1 MENIN
6 LENLKIEPFS
16 IKHIEDVTSIHSK
29 VLDGWSMKGLIGDL
43 ANQSTESYV
52 AVYEGRALGFC
63 SFITTEDAE
72 LVFICTHPL
81 CRRQGVGEKLLREA
95 IVALPKTVNSIVL
108 EVRSQNEP
116 AIKMYEKMGFVT
128 LGKRKNFYSFPEDDA
143 IVMELIKGGV
153 MNLN

>member
-1 MENIN
+1 MEKIN
-6 LENLKIEPFS
+6 LENIVVEPFS
-16 IKHIEDVTSIHSK
+16 INHIEDVTSIHSQ

-43 ANQSTESYV
+43 ANEATESYV
-52 AVYEGRALGFC
+52 ATYEGRAVAFC
-63 SFITTEDAE
+63 SFIATEDAE
-72 LVFICTHPL
+72 LVFICTHPV
-81 CRRQGVGEKLLREA
+81 CRRQGIGEKLLRES
-95 IVALPKTVNSIVL
+95 IMALPKTVNSIVL

-153 MNLN
+153 MDLN

>member
-16 IKHIEDVTSIHSK
+16 IKHIEDVTYIHSK

-63 SFITTEDAE
+63 SFIATEDAE

-81 CRRQGVGEKLLREA
+81 CRRQGIGEKLLREA
-95 IVALPKTVNSIVL
+95 IVL

>member
-6 LENLKIEPFS
+6 IENVTVEPFS
-16 IKHIEDVTSIHSK
+16 INHIEDVTSIHSK

-43 ANQSTESYV
+43 ANQATESYV
-52 AVYEGRALGFC
+52 AVYEGKAVAFC
-63 SFITTEDAE
+63 SFIATEDAE
-72 LVFICTHPL
+72 LLFVCTHPL
-81 CRRQGVGEKLLREA
+81 YRRQGIANKLLYEA

-128 LGKRKNFYSFPEDDA
+128 LGKRRNFYSFPEDDA

-153 MNLN
+153 MDLN